1 MSGMLELAPRD
12 KSGPWSE
19 MRSSFRS
26 FHERWLGFASR
37 RGDVGEIPEGE
48 GRSYSVNGRMVAV
61 FLSGGE
67 YYAISDTCP
76 HMGASLGAGA
86 LEDNAV
92 SCPWH
97 CWRFSIKD
105 GAWLDAPNSKLRADC
120 FAVRVEDEEIQV
132 LVPDPPPRGAVAPV
146 SEPTPAPQPT
156 PSNG

>member
-1 MSGMLELAPRD
+1 MSEF
-12 KSGPWSE
+12 KSV
-19 MRSSFRS
+19 
-26 FHERWLGFASR
+26 A
-37 RGDVGEIPEGE
+37 DVGEIPEGE

-67 YYAISDTCP
+67 YYAISDPCP

-86 LEDNAV
+86 LEIDAV

-105 GAWLDAPNSKLRADC
+105 GSWLDAPNSKLRADC
-120 FAVRVEDEEIQV
+120 FAVRVEDDEIQV

-146 SEPTPAPQPT
+146 SEPTPTPEPT

>member
-1 MSGMLELAPRD
+1 MSEY
-12 KSGPWSE
+12 KSVADE
-19 MRSSFRS
+19 
-26 FHERWLGFASR
+26 
-37 RGDVGEIPEGE
+37 GEIPEGE

-86 LEDNAV
+86 VEDGAV

-105 GAWLDAPNSKLRADC
+105 GTWLDSPTSKLKADS
-120 FAVRVEDEEIQV
+120 FSVRVHDGEIQV
-132 LVPDPPPRGAVAPV
+132 LVPDPPPRGASTAE
-146 SEPTPAPQPT
+146 SPAT
-156 PSNG
+156 